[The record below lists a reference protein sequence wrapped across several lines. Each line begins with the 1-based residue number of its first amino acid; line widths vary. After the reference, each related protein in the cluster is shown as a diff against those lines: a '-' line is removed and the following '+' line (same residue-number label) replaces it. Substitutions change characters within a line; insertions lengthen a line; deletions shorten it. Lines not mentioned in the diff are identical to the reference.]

1 MTVTFKEPVNVGVNH
16 WRFRWT
22 STVDNP
28 TFRVAKNGRLVTETS
43 LRSITLQMLEGD
55 VLDVSDDGSEPD
67 GTPDGAVELAWA
79 GVANAEKYRLE
90 QETSPGSGIWNT
102 LAVIRDD
109 GRSQYKYKTAPLV
122 DDTATSF
129 RVTPVGTNGNDG
141 TASAINVTVPRP
153 PSVPDADY
161 AFSDSTKKVT
171 ISAA

>member
-1 MTVTFKEPVNVGVNH
+1 MTVTFKDPVNVGVNH

-22 STVDNP
+22 STIDGA
-28 TFRVAKNGRLVTETS
+28 TFRVAKNGKLITETS
-43 LRSITLQMLEGD
+43 LRSITLQMLAGD
-55 VLDVSDDGSEPD
+55 VLDVSDDGSDPD

-79 GVANAEKYRLE
+79 GVADAEKYRVE
-90 QETSPGSGIWNT
+90 QETSPGSGTWNN

-141 TASAINVTVPRP
+141 AASTINVTVPRH
-153 PSVPDADY
+153 PSTPDVDY
-161 AFSDSTKKVT
+161 AFSDASKTVT
-171 ISAA
+171 ITAS

>member
-1 MTVTFKEPVNVGVNH
+1 MTITFRDPVNVGVNH

-22 STVDNP
+22 SDVSNP
-28 TFRVAKNGRLVTETS
+28 TFRVAKNGKLITETS
-43 LRSITLQMLEGD
+43 LRSITLQLLAGD
-55 VLDVSDDGSEPD
+55 VLDVSDDGSDPD

-79 GVANAEKYRLE
+79 GVAGAEKYRLE
-90 QETSPGSGIWNT
+90 QETSPGSGTWNN

-141 TASAINVTVPRP
+141 TPAAINVTVPRH
-153 PSVPDADY
+153 PSTPDVDY
-161 AFSDSTKKVT
+161 SYSDVTKKVT
-171 ISAA
+171 IAAA